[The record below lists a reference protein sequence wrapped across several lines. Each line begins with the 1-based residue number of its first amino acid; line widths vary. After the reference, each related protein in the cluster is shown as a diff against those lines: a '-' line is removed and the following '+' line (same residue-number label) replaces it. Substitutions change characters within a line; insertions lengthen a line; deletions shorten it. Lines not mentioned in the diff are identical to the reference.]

1 MLMLIMV
8 LKIYIHLT
16 LQFNLSLATY
26 AVSGLSLRAAYI
38 AAGTTT
44 LVIEGDVP
52 LMTDTT
58 ILSEFQMAGSPPG
71 PVSFLQPPSVYGF
84 QPVGV

>member
-1 MLMLIMV
+1 MY
-8 LKIYIHLT
+8 IYIHLT

-26 AVSGLSLRAAYI
+26 AVSGLSLRANYTTT
-38 AAGTTT
+38 GTTVTT

-52 LMTDTT
+52 LMTDAT
-58 ILSEFQMAGSPPG
+58 ILSEFHMPGSPPG